1 MGPQSFSP
9 PHIDPGNSIDGWCT
23 STALGSFNAD
33 KGGQMVFWNKGIRLV
48 IRFPSGSSMLFP
60 SGQIV
65 HSNVPIQP
73 HEFRYSLI
81 QYTAG
86 ALFRWRYNRYQS
98 DKLWLSKATA
108 KEKAAREE
116 ERKVR
121 WIKALDSFTR
131 WKDLLAGSW
140 RGSTDVKL
148 GSEVDLTELEEGSE
162 RPTKRTRF

>member
-1 MGPQSFSP
+1 
-9 PHIDPGNSIDGWCT
+9 
-23 STALGSFNAD
+23 
-33 KGGQMVFWNKGIRLV
+33 
-48 IRFPSGSSMLFP
+48 MLFP

-131 WKDLLAGSW
+131 WKDLLAGNW
-140 RGSTDVKL
+140 QGSTDIKSDS
-148 GSEVDLTELEEGSE
+148 GQPEVDLMELEKGSE
-162 RPTKRTRF
+162 RPTKQTRF